1 MKEWCIPKAS
11 ARFVA
16 KMEDVL
22 DVYQRPYD
30 PAHPVVCID
39 EKSKELRSDV
49 RAPIPAQ
56 PDQPRRQDAEYARQG
71 TANIFLWVEPLAG
84 KRGLQVTDQRCSQ
97 DFAGVLKHLSDEVY
111 PDAKHIVVVVDNL
124 NTHGV
129 HCWYDTFTPPEAHR
143 LAKRFEWHFTP
154 EHGSWLN
161 IAECELTVMSRQC
174 LNRRIA
180 DKALL
185 ARELATGEHNR
196 NVATAR
202 INWHFTAP
210 DSRIKL
216 RRLYPVVVEYPG

>member
-30 PAHPVVCID
+30 PAHPMVCVD

-49 RAPIPAQ
+49 REPIPAQ
-56 PDQPRRQDAEYARQG
+56 PDQPKRQDAEYARHG

-84 KRGLQVTDQRCSQ
+84 KRGVQVTDRRCTK
-97 DFAGVLKHLSDEVY
+97 DFAHVLKHLSDEVY
-111 PDAKHIVVVVDNL
+111 PNAEQIVIVVDNL
-124 NTHGV
+124 NTQGA
-129 HCWYDTFTPPEAHR
+129 HCLYDTFAPAEAHR
-143 LAKRFEWHFTP
+143 LANRFEWHFTP

-161 IAECELTVMSRQC
+161 IAECELSVMSRQC
-174 LNRRIA
+174 LHRRIC
-180 DKALL
+180 DKAVL
-185 ARELATGEHNR
+185 AHELAAWEHNR
-196 NVATAR
+196 NAVTAR

-216 RRLYPVVVEYPG
+216 RRLYPMNIEYSG